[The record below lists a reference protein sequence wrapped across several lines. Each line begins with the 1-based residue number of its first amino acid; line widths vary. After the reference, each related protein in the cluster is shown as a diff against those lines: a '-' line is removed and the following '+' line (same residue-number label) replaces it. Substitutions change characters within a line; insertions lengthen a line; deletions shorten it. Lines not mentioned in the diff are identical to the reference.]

1 MEVPRKLDKL
11 FSNARLWREEASE
24 LREVLLEC
32 GLTEELKWRSP
43 CYTSGGKNIC
53 IIQRMKDFLALL
65 FFKGALLQDPD
76 GILEVQGAYS
86 REGYRVRFTSV
97 QDVDRLAD
105 SVRSCVREAI
115 AVERAGLK
123 IDQAPDFEYPEELI
137 DQFDRDPDFK
147 AAFDCLTPGRRRGY
161 ILHYAAAKQ
170 SKTRAARIERSRG
183 RIFDGKGINDR

>member
-1 MEVPRKLDKL
+1 MEVARALDKL

-105 SVRSCVREAI
+105 SVRACVREAI
-115 AVERAGLK
+115 AVEQAGLK
-123 IDQAPDFEYPEELI
+123 VETPPDLEYPQELT
-137 DQFDRDPDFK
+137 DKLDEDPDLG
-147 AAFDCLTPGRRRGY
+147 AAFDALTPGRRRGY
-161 ILHYAAAKQ
+161 VLHVAAAKQ
-170 SKTRAARIERSRG
+170 SKTRTARVDRCRDKILA
-183 RIFDGKGINDR
+183 GKGLLER